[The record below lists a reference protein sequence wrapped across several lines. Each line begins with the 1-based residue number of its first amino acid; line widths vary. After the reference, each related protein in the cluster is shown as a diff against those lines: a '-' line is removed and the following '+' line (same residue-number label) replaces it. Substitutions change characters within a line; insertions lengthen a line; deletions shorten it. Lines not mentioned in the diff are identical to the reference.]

1 MNSVIEEIN
10 SVQRRI
16 KVSVPGDIVT
26 KAFNAA
32 YVRLQKKAK
41 VSGFRPGKVPLQMI
55 KKMYGNSVA
64 SEVVDD
70 LINQNLF
77 AEITKSALRPV
88 APPMIEQIKDPV
100 PDTEF
105 VFTAVLDVMPEIKL
119 TNYKGLE
126 VTVKNVK
133 FEQSLV
139 DRELELMARRN
150 GKSREITD
158 ANAKAEKGH
167 VIEVSHKVSVDGK
180 LMDSMAVDKMPLNL
194 GIDEI
199 HPELE
204 SAMVGLKAGESKKV
218 DITLPENF
226 EIAELAGKRAEF
238 EIVVNSISALDTPKI
253 DDEFAKDL
261 HFESKEALET
271 KIRENLQSG
280 IDAQNKREID
290 QVILNALR
298 EKNAFEVPPAM
309 VDEVIDNMI
318 KEAVNGDAAKA
329 KDAAKNESVRKNFR
343 DQAKL
348 RVQNSLLLWELA
360 KIEEIKVENSEIED
374 HIKRTLGETGDQ
386 AKSKSVVDKV
396 IKQVGKQIE
405 QNLLLEKALDL
416 LKSSAK
422 ISVVY

>member
-16 KVSVPGDIVT
+16 KVSVPGEMVT
-26 KAFNAA
+26 KAFDAA
-32 YVRLQKKAK
+32 YIRLQKKAK
-41 VSGFRPGKVPLQMI
+41 VSGFRPGKVPLHMI

-64 SEVVDD
+64 NEVVDE

-77 AEITKSALRPV
+77 AEITKSSLRPV
-88 APPMIEQIKDPV
+88 APPMIEQLKEPV

-119 TNYKGLE
+119 NSYKGLE
-126 VTVKNVK
+126 ITVKNLK

-158 ANAKAEKGH
+158 ANVKTEKGH
-167 VIEVSHKVSVDGK
+167 LIEVSHKVSVDGK
-180 LMDSMAVDKMPLNL
+180 PMEAMSVDKMPLNL

-199 HPELE
+199 HPDLEL
-204 SAMVGLKAGESKKV
+204 AMIGLKAGETKKV
-218 DITLPENF
+218 ELTLPENF
-226 EIAELAGKRAEF
+226 EITELAGKRAEF
-238 EIVVNSISALDTPKI
+238 EILVNSISALDTPKI

-271 KIRENLQSG
+271 KIKESLQAN
-280 IDAQNKREID
+280 IEAQNKRELD
-290 QVILNALR
+290 QVILGTLR
-298 EKNAFEVPPAM
+298 QKNWFEVPPAM

-318 KEAVNGDAAKA
+318 KEAVNGDAAEA
-329 KDAAKNESVRKNFR
+329 KKAAKNEAIRKNYR
-343 DQAKL
+343 DQAKT

-360 KIEEIKVENSEIED
+360 KIEELKVEESEIED

-386 AKSKSVVDKV
+386 AKSKAVVEKV
-396 IKQVGKQIE
+396 LKQVGKQIE

-416 LKSSAK
+416 LKTSAK
-422 ISVVY
+422 ISIVY